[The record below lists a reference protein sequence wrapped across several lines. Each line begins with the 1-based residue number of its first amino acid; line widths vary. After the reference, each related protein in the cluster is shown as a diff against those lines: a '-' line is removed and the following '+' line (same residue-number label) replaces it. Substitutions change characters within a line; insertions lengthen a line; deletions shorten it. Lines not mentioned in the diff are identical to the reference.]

1 MLRMRKRLLHSVALA
16 LFLLF
21 VVVFP
26 VLAAAYSATFTITE
40 ANGTAYSY
48 LPVVVSSP
56 NTWMAANGFMKST
69 ALDTRVQTIGG
80 LVYPHMVAD
89 DKILAVPTAIPAS
102 GQVNLSFTTG
112 NSDLTSMYIV
122 TGNGGTITRAD
133 VATMEPGNN
142 FEFDFGTAY
151 YNSSV
156 TGDYKNF
163 LYKEGAY
170 WFGAIGGSLIAGIG
184 GTETITQ
191 NATMGSFTVAGVN
204 WLTQTFTTPNYPF
217 EIITIRA
224 YGTGFGAGGDTVTA
238 ALKAVDP
245 ATGKPTGADLAS
257 DSQAEGAANPYTFTL
272 AYDTSPSTQYAIVLS
287 ATGDGV
293 TINRQNTNPYAGGQV
308 GNSADSGVTWVMDAT
323 QDIQFTVT
331 ATGYGT
337 ALVSAA
343 STGSHTVKTTAD
355 TVNHKL
361 WVDGVAVST
370 TALGGASVPDNG
382 NDWLIM
388 DNSTTQFLSYITYY
402 KHTVGGALIAWYQP
416 ITIVNT
422 TVLPDRQG
430 AAENGAITWGSNPAG
445 VAVTLGG
452 MVSAGQPSVG
462 GTTTTTPADLLP
474 GTNPSDW
481 FVEPDVTGALLTNPL
496 RPIVTMVSD
505 NTTLTELQTWRWFGI
520 IVVVLLVGIAIRLVP
535 RHLVVAC
542 VAGGVATVA
551 LVVMTIWPLWTLT
564 FLALFALGGWISER
578 SPSV

>member
-1 MLRMRKRLLHSVALA
+1 
-16 LFLLF
+16 
-21 VVVFP
+21 
-26 VLAAAYSATFTITE
+26 
-40 ANGTAYSY
+40 
-48 LPVVVSSP
+48 
-56 NTWMAANGFMKST
+56 
-69 ALDTRVQTIGG
+69 
-80 LVYPHMVAD
+80 
-89 DKILAVPTAIPAS
+89 
-102 GQVNLSFTTG
+102 
-112 NSDLTSMYIV
+112 MYIV
-122 TGNGGTITRAD
+122 TGNGGKITRAD

-142 FEFDFGTAY
+142 FEFDFGTLY
-151 YNSSV
+151 YNSSA
-156 TGDYKNF
+156 TGDYKVF

-170 WFGAIGGSLIAGIG
+170 WFGAIGGSIIAGIG

-191 NATMGSFTVAGVN
+191 NATMGNYSVFGTS
-204 WLTQTFTTPNYPF
+204 WLAQTFTTPNYPF

-224 YGTGFGAGGDTVTA
+224 FGTGAGAGGDTVTA

-245 ATGKPTGADLAS
+245 ATGKPTGADLAT
-257 DSQAEGAANPYTFTL
+257 DSQAEGAANAYTFTL
-272 AYDTSPSTQYAIVLS
+272 AYNTSPSTQYAIVLS

-293 TINRQNTNPYAGGQV
+293 SIARQNTDPYAGGQV
-308 GNSADSGVTWVMDAT
+308 GNSADSGVTWAMDAT
-323 QDIQFTVT
+323 SDLRFTVT

-337 ALVSAA
+337 ALVSSV
-343 STGSHTVKTTAD
+343 STGSHAAKVTAD
-355 TVNHKL
+355 AADHKL

-388 DNSTTQFLSYITYY
+388 DNSTTQFLPYITYY
-402 KHTVGGALIAWYQP
+402 KHTVAGTLITWYQP

-430 AAENGAITWGSNPAG
+430 AAEDGAITWGANPAG
-445 VAVTLGG
+445 VAVALGG

-462 GTTTTTPADLLP
+462 GTTTTTPSDLLP
-474 GTNPSDW
+474 GTNPSNW

-505 NTTLTELQTWRWFGI
+505 NTTLSELQTWRWFGL

-535 RHLVVAC
+535 RHLVIAC

-578 SPSV
+578 SPSIG